1 MKVQS
6 IGSPLLSHDDIKL
19 YLDEFLEAYNDR
31 PIKDNQGGMAS
42 PHCFATWC
50 MLKKISPNF
59 VIESG
64 VFKGQ
69 GTWLIEK
76 ALPGVKLFSIEPW
89 LNRIEYT
96 SNQAKYLSSDFSLID
111 WSKEDIIPEQTV
123 CFFDDHQD
131 CPPRLLTANKFGF
144 TKLIFEDNYPIG
156 QGDCI
161 SLKHLLE
168 SNSPL
173 SLRKQIKTYW
183 EFPPVNLSS
192 HVRWGDKWNDDLYP
206 TQTPIFNSIELQY
219 KIFSDEAQS
228 YTWICYLETLE

>member
-96 SNQAKYLSSDFSLID
+96 SNQAKYLSSDFSLIYD
-111 WSKEDIIPEQTV
+111 KIDDKE
-123 CFFDDHQD
+123 
-131 CPPRLLTANKFGF
+131 
-144 TKLIFEDNYPIG
+144 
-156 QGDCI
+156 
-161 SLKHLLE
+161 S
-168 SNSPL
+168 SS
-173 SLRKQIKTYW
+173 
-183 EFPPVNLSS
+183 LSS
-192 HVRWGDKWNDDLYP
+192 FKDSSPFLFDFKVLLLY
-206 TQTPIFNSIELQY
+206 
-219 KIFSDEAQS
+219 D
-228 YTWICYLETLE
+228 